1 MFMKLIW
8 LIPLL
13 PFIGAFLNGIVGIRR
28 FSKKTVSAIAV
39 GSTLISFVIMILAVF
54 QLAGLAPET
63 RNIVVTLAEW
73 INVGNAHISDGLN
86 AVFKVSWAFKLD
98 PLSAVMGLVVT
109 GVGFVIHVYSI
120 GYMWDDDYSYS
131 RYFAYLNLFMGS
143 MLILVLGANYLLMFI
158 GWEGVGLCSY
168 LLIGYYADKKFAADA
183 GKKAFIVNR
192 IGDFGFVIGLMFIF
206 VLFGSL
212 NFDEVFSRVPQVFQ
226 AGFNFAGYHLSG
238 TTVFSIIGIALFV
251 GATGKS
257 AQIPLYVW
265 LPDAMAGP
273 TPVSALIHAATMV
286 TSGLYMIARSSA
298 IFSNAPA
305 ALMVVGLVGA
315 VTALFAA
322 SIGLAQNDIKKVLA
336 YSTVSQLGYMFM
348 AMGAAAYWA
357 GIFHVMTHAF
367 FKACL
372 FLGSGSVIHA
382 MHHAYH
388 KTHNHEK
395 DAQDMRNMGGMRKY
409 MPTTYWTFLV
419 ATLAIAGIPGL
430 SGFFS
435 KDEILWKTV
444 EQAIV
449 YGNKVY
455 WLFWILGAVAAGL
468 TAFYMFRAVFM
479 TFFGEFRGTKEE
491 EEALHESPRTMTW
504 PLIILAVGSIIGGY
518 LGFPHLLG
526 QYLGHIPNVLEHW
539 LEPVMAQPQ
548 LVHHAAEHAS
558 VGVEFGFMF
567 LSIGIAVFGI
577 FLAWLFYMK
586 KPELPGKFVA
596 TFKGAWRTVYN
607 KYYVDEVY
615 ETVFVQ
621 GIKKLSHYLWAFD
634 AWVVDGIVN
643 GSRHLTIVASEASRL
658 FDEWIVDGLVNIV
671 GKTVDGCG
679 WVFRKVQTGF
689 VQTYAFLMVAGFIL
703 LISYYIFR

>member
-1 MFMKLIW
+1 MFIKLIW

-13 PFIGAFLNGIVGIRR
+13 PLFGSFLNGIVGRKR
-28 FSKKTVSAIAV
+28 FNKHTVSAVANGTV
-39 GSTLISFVIMILAVF
+39 FVSFALMVLAVI
-54 QLAGLAPET
+54 QLAGLPVEE
-63 RNIVVTLAEW
+63 RSVTVKLFEW
-73 INVGNAHISDGLN
+73 INVGGAHIANGLN
-86 AVFKVSWAFKLD
+86 SVFNIAWEFKLD
-98 PLSAVMGLVVT
+98 PLSAVMGLIVT
-109 GVGFVIHVYSI
+109 GVGFVIHIYSI
-120 GYMWDDDYSYS
+120 GYMWDDEYGYA
-131 RYFAYLNLFMGS
+131 RYFSYLNLFMGS
-143 MLILVLGANYLLMFI
+143 MLILVLGGNYLLMFI

-168 LLIGYYADKKFAADA
+168 LLIGYYADKQFASDA
-183 GKKAFIVNR
+183 GKKAFITNR
-192 IGDFGFVIGLMFIF
+192 VGDFGFAVGLMFIF

-212 NFDEVFSRVPQVFQ
+212 NYDAVNSRIAEVFQQ
-226 AGFNFAGYHLSG
+226 GFNFAGWHLSG
-238 TTVFSIIGIALFV
+238 MTVFNIIGVCLFI

-286 TSGLYMIARSSA
+286 TSGLYMIARSSG
-298 IFSNAPA
+298 IYSNAPV

-315 VTALFAA
+315 ATAIFAA

-388 KTHNHEK
+388 KTHNHDK
-395 DAQDMRNMGGMRKY
+395 DPQDMRNMGGMRKY
-409 MPTTYWTFLV
+409 MPKTYWTFLI
-419 ATLAIAGIPGL
+419 ATLAIAGVPGL

-455 WLFWILGAVAAGL
+455 WLYWALGAIAAGM
-468 TAFYMFRAVFM
+468 TAFYMFRLVFM

-491 EEALHESPRTMTW
+491 EAALHESPGTMTW
-504 PLIILAVGSIIGGY
+504 PLIILAGLAIIGGY
-518 LGFPHLLG
+518 IGFPHLLG

-539 LEPVMAQPQ
+539 LAPVMAHPQ
-548 LVHHAAEHAS
+548 FLHATGHAS
-558 VGVEFGFMF
+558 AAVEFGFMGI
-567 LSIGIAVFGI
+567 SIAIAFGGIA
-577 FLAWLFYMK
+577 LAWLFYIK
-586 KPELPGKFVA
+586 NPELPGKFVA
-596 TFKGAWRTVYN
+596 KFQGAWRTVYH

-615 ETVFVQ
+615 DVLFIT
-621 GIKKLSHYLWAFD
+621 GLKRLAHNLWAFD
-634 AWVVDGIVN
+634 VWVVDGIVN
-643 GSRHLTIVASEASRL
+643 GARHFTIAISEASRL
-658 FDEWIVDGLVNIV
+658 FDEWVVDGLVNIV
-671 GKTVDGCG
+671 GKTIDGCG
-679 WVFRKVQTGF
+679 WLFRKVQTGY
-689 VQTYAFLMVAGFIL
+689 VQTYAFLMVAGFVL